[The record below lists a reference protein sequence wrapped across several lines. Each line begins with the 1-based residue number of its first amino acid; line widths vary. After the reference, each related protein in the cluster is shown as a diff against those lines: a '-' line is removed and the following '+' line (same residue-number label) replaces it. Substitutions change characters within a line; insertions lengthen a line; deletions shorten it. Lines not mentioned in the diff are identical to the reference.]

1 VLPAV
6 SRSYPRPQGR
16 FPRVT
21 HPSATHPL
29 LSASDLHVLGAP
41 PAFVL
46 SQDQTLSLIADHLGF
61 ARYPPEPPKR
71 FPMNTKMHQTIIPH
85 AIQQPKTARPGRRRP
100 HIPPIRLLPSA
111 PQPTLSNQQRQ
122 PDDHRAAPQRP
133 PPNPNRSGTKQPQ
146 ETAGNPSS
154 PLSTPPRFVSR
165 VLSPTQPTVNNLF
178 RQIRS
183 QSATTG

>member
-46 SQDQTLSLIADHLGF
+46 SQDQTLSLIADHLGI
-61 ARYPPEPPKR
+61 ARYPSEPPKR
-71 FPMNTKMHQTIIPH
+71 FPMNTKDVPDD
-85 AIQQPKTARPGRRRP
+85 RP
-100 HIPPIRLLPSA
+100 HIAQAANPKISNHAPRTPPAHPSKKRFQKRSTNQRCQTTAMIRRPSGS
-111 PQPTLSNQQRQ
+111 PK
-122 PDDHRAAPQRP
+122 RP
-133 PPNPNRSGTKQPQ
+133 PPNPNRSGIS
-146 ETAGNPSS
+146 A
-154 PLSTPPRFVSR
+154 PRH
-165 VLSPTQPTVNNLF
+165 
-178 RQIRS
+178 
-183 QSATTG
+183 QSAAHRRRSAPYCASWGGFYS